1 MKGKQ
6 RESEGKWGGG
16 GGALVN
22 AGVTTMPKRKNSG
35 LE

>member
-6 RESEGKWGGG
+6 RESEGKWGG